1 MGICSTCEKCGA
13 ETWNYCCPGCDAE
26 DMHVM
31 QQKLDES
38 AEEIEKLKKEI
49 EDLKEQIGRLQLD
62 NSIHHGT
69 Y

>member
-1 MGICSTCEKCGA
+1 MGICSTCPKCGA
-13 ETWNYCCPGCDAE
+13 ETWNYCCPSCDAN
-26 DMHVM
+26 DMYVM

-49 EDLKEQIGRLQLD
+49 ELLKQQIAKLESD
-62 NSIHHGT
+62 NGLYHAS